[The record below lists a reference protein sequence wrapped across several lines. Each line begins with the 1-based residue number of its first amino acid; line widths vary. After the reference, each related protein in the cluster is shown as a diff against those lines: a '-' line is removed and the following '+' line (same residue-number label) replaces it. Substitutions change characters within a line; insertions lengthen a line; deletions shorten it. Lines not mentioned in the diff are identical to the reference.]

1 MEINNVLVYTEQH
14 EFVSGSISFEDGIIK
29 DVSLTGEAAA
39 GNDVA
44 GDDALYAIPGLVDIH
59 FHGCMGADLCDAEP
73 DTIKTLAEYQAGQGV
88 TTICP
93 ATMTMSLPELHKIM
107 ANIGA

>member
-44 GDDALYAIPGLVDIH
+44 GDDALYAIPGLV
-59 FHGCMGADLCDAEP
+59 P
-73 DTIKTLAEYQAGQGV
+73 DEGRRTRQA
-88 TTICP
+88 P
-93 ATMTMSLPELHKIM
+93 
-107 ANIGA
+107 